1 MARKCPKCGSELS
14 AVDPAQKERMKCKTC
29 NKVYVFK
36 VAKNGVSDADEKPGT
51 PAGLPAVKIPAPG
64 IKPAAKEI
72 ERLTEAEVAAEIGA
86 FRRDFGDCMKEVGK
100 MIVGMNEVVEKV
112 LISMIAGGNV
122 LLEGVPG
129 LGKTMLVRALSQALQ
144 INFRRVQF
152 TPDLMPADII
162 GTNVVMED
170 DTGRRALRFQA
181 GPIFTH
187 LLLAD
192 EINRATPRTQ
202 SALLEALEE
211 HSVTVGGVTHTLEE
225 PFFVMATQNPLEQ
238 AGTYPLPAAQLDKFM
253 FKLIVTYPT
262 FKDLD
267 EIIERTT
274 SDASIELRRVTSR
287 EQILRMRQLVRRVP
301 VAAHVE
307 GYAAR
312 LVLASDPE
320 SPFATP
326 LVKRYVRYGSSPR
339 GVLALILGG
348 KIRALLEGRF
358 AVGCEDIRNVAAP
371 TLRHRIARSFEGEAE
386 EISTDKVVD
395 DLLKHTPE
403 FEEEAKLA

>member
-1 MARKCPKCGSELS
+1 
-14 AVDPAQKERMKCKTC
+14 
-29 NKVYVFK
+29 
-36 VAKNGVSDADEKPGT
+36 
-51 PAGLPAVKIPAPG
+51 
-64 IKPAAKEI
+64 
-72 ERLTEAEVAAEIGA
+72 
-86 FRRDFGDCMKEVGK
+86 MKEVGK
-100 MIVGMNEVVEKV
+100 MIVGMNDVVEKV

-152 TPDLMPADII
+152 TPDLMPADIL
-162 GTNVVMED
+162 GTNVVMD
-170 DTGRRALRFQA
+170 DESGRRSLRFQP

-202 SALLEALEE
+202 SALLEAMEE
-211 HSVTVGGVTHTLEE
+211 HSVTVGGTTHTLEE

-253 FKLIVTYPT
+253 FKLIVIYPT
-262 FKDLD
+262 FEDLD

-274 SDASIELRRVTSR
+274 SDAPIEIRRVTSR
-287 EQILRMRQLVRRVP
+287 EQILRMRNLVRRVP

-307 GYAAR
+307 SYAAR
-312 LVLASDPE
+312 LVLASDPA

-326 LVKRYVRYGSSPR
+326 LVKRCVRHGSSPR

-348 KIRALLEGRF
+348 KIRTLLDGRF
-358 AVGCEDIRNVAAP
+358 AVGCEDIQNVAPA

-386 EISTDKVVD
+386 EISPDAIVQ

-403 FEEEAKLA
+403 FGEDAKLA